1 VSIRTDSVI
10 CAKLAGMPFTGPVVV
25 QEVDRGDGS
34 RWQLVEPLTY
44 QGRDE
49 LFVVAAEF
57 ETDFASVPRAFTWLI
72 PRYGR
77 YTKAAIL
84 HDFLSQRAAAGELAW
99 VDADGI
105 FRRVMREL
113 GVPLLRRWLMWAAV
127 RLRSVVEFAPS
138 SLWTQGP
145 GPLVALVVIT
155 VLGIAFLAVPAVVVT
170 VWTLAFALLEVIA
183 YVPARLVRRSDRVNA
198 PRPMLPR

>member
-1 VSIRTDSVI
+1 M
-10 CAKLAGMPFTGPVVV
+10 AMPFTGPVVV

-34 RWQLVEPLTY
+34 RWQLIEPLTY

-49 LFVVAAEF
+49 PFVVPVGF

-84 HDFLSQRAAAGELAW
+84 HDFLSKRAEAGEFAW

-105 FRRVMREL
+105 FRRTMREL
-113 GVPLLRRWLMWAAV
+113 GVPIVRRWLMWAAV
-127 RLRSVVEFAPS
+127 RLRSIVEFAPS
-138 SLWTQGP
+138 SLWTQGL
-145 GPLVALVVIT
+145 GSLVAFVVVS
-155 VLGIAFLAVPAVVVT
+155 VLGVVFLAVPAAVVT
-170 VWTLAFALLEVIA
+170 AWTLAFALLEVLA
-183 YVPARLVRRSDRVNA
+183 YLPARFVRRSEPVNP

>member
-1 VSIRTDSVI
+1 
-10 CAKLAGMPFTGPVVV
+10 MPFTGPVVV

-34 RWQLVEPLTY
+34 RWRLVEPLTY

-49 LFVVAAEF
+49 PFVVPAGF

-84 HDFLSQRAAAGELAW
+84 HDFLSQQAAAGKFAW

-105 FRRVMREL
+105 FRRTMREL
-113 GVPLLRRWLMWAAV
+113 GVPILRRWLMWAAV
-127 RLRSVVEFAPS
+127 RLRSIVEFAPS
-138 SLWTQGP
+138 SLWKQGA
-145 GPLVALVVIT
+145 GPFIALVVIT
-155 VLGIAFLAVPAVVVT
+155 VLGMAFLAVPAVVVT
-170 VWTLAFALLEVIA
+170 AWMLVFALLEALA
-183 YVPARLVRRSDRVNA
+183 YLPARLVRRSAQVNP

>member
-1 VSIRTDSVI
+1 
-10 CAKLAGMPFTGPVVV
+10 MPFTGPVVV

-34 RWQLVEPLTY
+34 RWRLVEPLTY

-49 LFVVAAEF
+49 PFVVPVDF

-77 YTKAAIL
+77 YTKSAIL
-84 HDFLSQRAAAGELAW
+84 HDWLSQRAAAGEFAW

-105 FRRVMREL
+105 FRRTMREL

-127 RLRSVVEFAPS
+127 RLRSMVKYAPS
-138 SLWTQGP
+138 SLWTQGA
-145 GPLVALVVIT
+145 GQLAASLLLT
-155 VLGIAFLAVPAVVVT
+155 VFGVAFLAAPAVVVT
-170 VWTLAFALLEVIA
+170 VWTLAFALFEALA
-183 YVPARLVRRSDRVNA
+183 WVPERLVRRSGSVNRPRV
-198 PRPMLPR
+198 MLPR

>member
-1 VSIRTDSVI
+1 
-10 CAKLAGMPFTGPVVV
+10 MPFTGPVVV

-44 QGRDE
+44 QGRDDP
-49 LFVVAAEF
+49 FVVPAGF
-57 ETDFASVPRAFTWLI
+57 ETDFASVPRVFTWLI

-84 HDFLSQRAAAGELAW
+84 HDFLSQRASAGELLWA
-99 VDADGI
+99 DADGV
-105 FRRVMREL
+105 FRRVMHEL

-127 RLRSVVEFAPS
+127 RLRSIVEFAPS
-138 SLWTQGP
+138 SLWTQGI
-145 GPLVALVVIT
+145 GPLAALVFVT
-155 VLGIAFLAVPAVVVT
+155 LLGVAFLALPAVVVT
-170 VWTLAFALLEVIA
+170 AWTLMFGLLEVLA
-183 YVPARLVRRSDRVNA
+183 YLPARMVRRSESVNP

>member
-1 VSIRTDSVI
+1 
-10 CAKLAGMPFTGPVVV
+10 MPFTGPVVV
-25 QEVDRGDGS
+25 QEIDRGDGS
-34 RWQLVEPLTY
+34 RWHLVEPLAY

-49 LFVVAAEF
+49 TFVVPAEF

-84 HDFLSQRAAAGELAW
+84 HDWLSQRAVAGEFAW

-105 FRRVMREL
+105 FRRTMREL

-127 RLRSVVEFAPS
+127 RLRSIVEFAPT
-138 SLWTQGP
+138 SLWTQGF
-145 GPLVALVVIT
+145 GQSAALVVIT
-155 VLGIAFLAVPAVVVT
+155 VLGVVFLALPAVVVT
-170 VWTLAFALLEVIA
+170 VWTLAFALLEAIA
-183 YVPARLVRRSDRVNA
+183 YVPARLVRRSAPVNP
-198 PRPMLPR
+198 PRPMLPRC

>member
-1 VSIRTDSVI
+1 
-10 CAKLAGMPFTGPVVV
+10 MPFTGPVVV

-44 QGRDE
+44 QGRADP
-49 LFVVAAEF
+49 FVVPTGF

-84 HDFLSQRAAAGELAW
+84 HDFLSQRAAAGEFAW

-105 FRRVMREL
+105 FRRTMREL
-113 GVPLLRRWLMWAAV
+113 GVRLLRRWLMWAAV
-127 RLRSVVEFAPS
+127 RLRSIIEFAPT
-138 SLWTQGP
+138 SLWTQGF
-145 GPLVALVVIT
+145 GPMMALIVIT
-155 VLGIAFLAVPAVVVT
+155 VFGVAFLALPAVVVT
-170 VWTLAFALLEVIA
+170 VWTLVFALLEVVA
-183 YVPARLVRRSDRVNA
+183 WVPTRLVRRGAPVNP
-198 PRPMLPR
+198 PRPMIPR